1 MRWAIILECIM
12 ISMAGLVRTGT
23 TTDNCVLTSEDTWTT
38 PELQQDGLRAVL
50 VTSIDTTVGLA
61 QMEEMMVFD
70 LLDLS
75 ALKNRI
81 K

>member
-1 MRWAIILECIM
+1 M
-12 ISMAGLVRTGT
+12 ISMAGLVPTGT
-23 TTDNCVLTSEDTWTT
+23 TTDNCVPTSEDTWTT
-38 PELQQDGLRAVL
+38 PELQQDGLLAVL
-50 VTSIDTTVGLA
+50 VTSIDTTVGLDP
-61 QMEEMMVFD
+61 MEEVMAFD

>member
-12 ISMAGLVRTGT
+12 ISMAGLVPTGT

>member
-1 MRWAIILECIM
+1 M
-12 ISMAGLVRTGT
+12 ISTAALVPTGI
-23 TTDNCVLTSEDTWTT
+23 TTDNCVPTSEDTWTT

-70 LLDLS
+70 LLDHS

>member
-1 MRWAIILECIM
+1 M
-12 ISMAGLVRTGT
+12 ISGAVQVYQGT
-23 TTDNCVLTSEDTWTT
+23 IMDKHAPTSEDTWTT
-38 PELQQDGLRAVL
+38 PELQQNGLRAVL
-50 VTSIDTTVGLA
+50 VTSIDITVGLA